1 MRARKL
7 GIGILI
13 LIVAA
18 IPVILF
24 LRHRRH
30 RAPLTLKGAVVI
42 RDSDP
47 NKEQP
52 IAGVE
57 VSEANGY
64 AMENSR
70 SDSSGFFTLQLLPEI
85 RRGHPITLRFRH
97 PNYKPLDVQD
107 YVGDQLYVAK
117 MVPRSQATPAA
128 NGPRTKIGNVRV
140 RYLMKAMTNIN
151 IGSAVKTFQ
160 VENRGNVPC
169 MGHNP
174 CSPDGKWRAAIS
186 SGSLDAGAGNEFH
199 NARVSC
205 IAGPCPFTRIET
217 DHFSQGGQ
225 NIAVTVRNW
234 SDTTTFLMEAEVF
247 HPMVS
252 QVVHESYPVVFGRT
266 LSFTLPSSAEG
277 VSIQADVDS
286 KAIIFPL
293 GPALRL
299 SWADCN
305 ARVNPDDS
313 KVYRCELKPD
323 FQFQ

>member
-1 MRARKL
+1 MKARKL
-7 GIGILI
+7 GIGALI
-13 LIVAA
+13 LVLAA

-42 RDSDP
+42 RDTDP
-47 NKEQP
+47 NKELP
-52 IAGVE
+52 ISDVE
-57 VSEANGY
+57 VTEGNGF
-64 AMENSR
+64 ALENGR
-70 SDSSGFFTLQLLPEI
+70 SDSSGFFSIKLKPEI
-85 RRGHPITLRFRH
+85 RRGHAVTLRFRH
-97 PNYKPLDVQD
+97 PNYRPLDLQD
-107 YVGDQLYVAK
+107 YVGDKLYIAK
-117 MVPRSQATPAA
+117 MVPRSQAPVPA
-128 NGPRTKIGNVRV
+128 NEPRTKIGNLRV
-140 RYLMKAMTNIN
+140 RYLMKAMTNVN

-160 VENRGNVPC
+160 VQNQGNVPC

-174 CSPDGKWRAAIS
+174 CSPDGKWKAAVAS
-186 SGSLDAGAGNEFH
+186 ASLDAGAGNEFH

-225 NIAVTVRNW
+225 NIMVAVRNW

-252 QVVHESYPVVFGRT
+252 QVVHESYPVVFGQT
-266 LSFTLPSSAEG
+266 LSFTLPASAEG
-277 VSIQADVDS
+277 VSIQADMDG

-299 SWADCN
+299 SWANCTS
-305 ARVNPDDS
+305 RVNPDES
-313 KVYRCELKPD
+313 KVYRCELKRGY
-323 FQFQ
+323 QFP